1 MTHGGGNAFKAQYL
15 LSCPAGRRGAGG
27 ACRGAAVDALRDHRP
42 GSRPVNTPL
51 AGVSV
56 EAVSDVAGDQSHIVS
71 TDADGSFRLSDLSS
85 GNYVMTVT
93 LPEFQTFKREGI
105 SLSPGMNA
113 SMVVVLRPSPIRD

>member
-1 MTHGGGNAFKAQYL
+1 MLSRRSIFSAVLLAGAVLAVPVVAQQ
-15 LSCPAGRRGAGG
+15 STRCAIIGR
-27 ACRGAAVDALRDHRP
+27 VHDP
-42 GSRPVNTPL
+42 SNTPL
-51 AGVSV
+51 SGVSV